1 MIGNIMMTI
10 KSECSSL
17 KKKRQKRKNPGD
29 YVERFAKS
37 DETSHT
43 EQDDKLAIFGVI
55 FE

>member
-10 KSECSSL
+10 KSEYSSL
-17 KKKRQKRKNPGD
+17 KKRQKRKNPGD

-37 DETSHT
+37 GETSHT